1 MNNLAL
7 KYRPS
12 DFSEVCSQR
21 SVIRILEKQIQT
33 NTIKNCYI
41 FSGASGCGKTTIARI
56 FSNKINRGLGQPIEI
71 DGASNN
77 GVDNV
82 RMIIDNAIER
92 SLDSEYKVFIID
104 ECHMITTQ
112 GWNAFLKC
120 IEEPPKYTIFIFC
133 TTDPQKIPP
142 TIINRCQVFNLSK
155 VDLNSIKNRLIYICN
170 QEHYTYTDES
180 LEYISRIAEGSV
192 RQAITYLD
200 KCKDYSTNI
209 TINNVLDVLGSYS
222 YDVMFEL
229 TDSIV
234 DNNKIKIIDII
245 DQLDFDG
252 GDLKVF
258 IDMYLDFII
267 QLNKYCIMNMI
278 ETTTIPSML
287 EDKVKYSTGIEN
299 NVKYFNK
306 LLDHILK
313 IKITLKG
320 DNDIKSTIKAML
332 ISDWYKED

>member
-133 TTDPQKIPP
+133 TTAPQKIPP

-332 ISDWYKED
+332 ISDWYKET

>member
-332 ISDWYKED
+332 ISDWYKET